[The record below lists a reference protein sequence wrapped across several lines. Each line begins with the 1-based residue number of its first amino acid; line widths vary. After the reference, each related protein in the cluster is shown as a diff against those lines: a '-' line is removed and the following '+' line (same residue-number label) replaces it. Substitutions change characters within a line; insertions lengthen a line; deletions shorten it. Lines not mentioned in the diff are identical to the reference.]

1 MAWEKLK
8 KKFELVSA
16 PTLVKTERL
25 FRESKL
31 GKSEDPE
38 IWINNLDDLRVK
50 LEVMGSEMTDEQFL
64 IQVLNSLTNDYEL
77 QMILM
82 EKRIGDKMNP
92 LSIDE
97 LNEDLKLRYERL
109 SSKSESTKR
118 DDFGEERALFTT
130 QYKGNCRNCGKL
142 GHQSSQCR
150 SKMVKDDKNE
160 FICNYCKKP
169 GHYKANCFKLQRKN
183 QEGSGNHVGTRNG
196 IAGSATD
203 VVLNTMTANDKI
215 DNKIC

>member
-1 MAWEKLK
+1 M
-8 KKFELVSA
+8 
-16 PTLVKTERL
+16 

-31 GKSEDPE
+31 GKNEDPE
-38 IWINNLDDLRVK
+38 IWINNLEDLRVK

-64 IQVLNSLTNDYEL
+64 IQALNSLTNDYEL
-77 QMILM
+77 QMTLM

-97 LNEDLKLRYERL
+97 LKEDLNLRYERL

-118 DDFGEERALFTT
+118 DDFGEERALLTT
-130 QYKGNCRNCGKL
+130 QYKGKCRNCGNL
-142 GHQSSQCR
+142 GHQASQCR

-160 FICNYCKKP
+160 AICNYCKKP
-169 GHYKANCFKLQRKN
+169 GHYKTSCFSLLRKS
-183 QEGSGNHVGTRNG
+183 QDGSGSYVGTRNG

-203 VVLNTMTANDKI
+203 EVLNTLIVNDE
-215 DNKIC
+215 N